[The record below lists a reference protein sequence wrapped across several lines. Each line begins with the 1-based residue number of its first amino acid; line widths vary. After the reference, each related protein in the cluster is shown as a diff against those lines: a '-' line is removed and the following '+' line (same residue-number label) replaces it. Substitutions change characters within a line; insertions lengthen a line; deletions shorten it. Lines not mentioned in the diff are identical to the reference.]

1 MLEFHL
7 DTRSGVAPY
16 QQIVQQV
23 RNALRLGFLDVDDQ
37 LPTVKEVVAAVAI
50 NPNTVLKAY
59 KELEHLGLVAARPG
73 IGTFVIRTL
82 TDDSLAAHGP
92 LRQDLMRWLEKA
104 RRGARRGEH
113 RGALS
118 RRPLVHLRRRRS
130 VTAVVEASG
139 LGKRYGHMWAL
150 SDCTLAIPAGKVVGL
165 VGPNGAG
172 KTTLSSSRSDSFV
185 QTLDRSLSSVGN
197 LVRGRAGWPV
207 SASSPRTPPPMRDC
221 RFAITCASA
230 PG

>member
-1 MLEFHL
+1 
-7 DTRSGVAPY
+7 
-16 QQIVQQV
+16 
-23 RNALRLGFLDVDDQ
+23 
-37 LPTVKEVVAAVAI
+37 
-50 NPNTVLKAY
+50 
-59 KELEHLGLVAARPG
+59 VAARPG

-104 RRGARRGEH
+104 RRAGLDEESIEA
-113 RGALS
+113 ALS

-150 SDCTLAIPAGKVVGL
+150 SDCTLAIPARKVVGL

-172 KTTLSSSRSDSFV
+172 KTTL
-185 QTLDRSLSSVGN
+185 LELSVG
-197 LVRGRAGWPV
+197 LLRPDAGSVAVLGGQPGTRPSQLARV
-207 SASSPRTPPPMRDC
+207 GFVAQDTPPMRDC